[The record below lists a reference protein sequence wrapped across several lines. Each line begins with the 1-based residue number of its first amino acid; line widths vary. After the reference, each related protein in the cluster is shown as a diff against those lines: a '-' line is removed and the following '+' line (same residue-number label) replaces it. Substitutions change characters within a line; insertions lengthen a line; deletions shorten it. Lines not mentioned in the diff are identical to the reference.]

1 MLWLPTLNNCNF
13 NYFKKALELLT
24 LNDIESH
31 ARWLNWCLVY
41 FFREC
46 SSYKWKKASWM
57 MKSTVPQKP
66 RCCWHPTPARPNTE
80 ITTPR
85 NTSQAS
91 SPMTD
96 SYPRGKL
103 PNVTSHGSGVVKNS
117 LILFIFVGIN
127 FVDFVKITFT

>member
-1 MLWLPTLNNCNF
+1 
-13 NYFKKALELLT
+13 
-24 LNDIESH
+24 
-31 ARWLNWCLVY
+31 
-41 FFREC
+41 
-46 SSYKWKKASWM
+46 M

-66 RCCWHPTPARPNTE
+66 QCCWHPTPARPNTE

-103 PNVTSHGSGVVKNS
+103 PNVTSHGNGVVKNS